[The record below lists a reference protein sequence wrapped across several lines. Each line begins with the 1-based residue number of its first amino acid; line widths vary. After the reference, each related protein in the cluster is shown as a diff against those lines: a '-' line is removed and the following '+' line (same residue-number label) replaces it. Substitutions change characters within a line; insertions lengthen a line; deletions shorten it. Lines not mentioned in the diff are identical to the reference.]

1 MILDDRGSPIVNPE
15 LGCSNIS
22 AAPAP
27 CADTAPDA
35 PRAAETDARMR
46 SARRQFLLM
55 SGLGVLGGTA
65 FPQSAHAGAHPGGVN
80 VISADAYIVGLVAN
94 PDLPGPAGDL
104 ILNAYL
110 VVGAD
115 GTGFGNLNDP
125 VHPEVNSHLNVLQ
138 AARHGNQS
146 QYDGQII
153 RSNNVGWLGQPFSVT
168 AVVQDLLTALTL
180 TVNGQSFSGNGL
192 FADGSVRFFAAR

>member
-1 MILDDRGSPIVNPE
+1 MRQPASGNSRVQPEVGSRCFVASCAIRDRLAYSTVFGKTPIP
-15 LGCSNIS
+15 
-22 AAPAP
+22 
-27 CADTAPDA
+27 T
-35 PRAAETDARMR
+35 TR
-46 SARRQFLLM
+46 SR
-55 SGLGVLGGTA
+55 
-65 FPQSAHAGAHPGGVN
+65 
-80 VISADAYIVGLVAN
+80 
-94 PDLPGPAGDL
+94 AGDL

-153 RSNNVGWLGQPFSVT
+153 RSNNAAWLGQPFSVT
-168 AVVQDLLTALTL
+168 AIVQDLLTALTL
-180 TVNGQSFSGNGL
+180 TVNGQSFSGKGL
-192 FADGSVRFFAAR
+192 FGDGKCPVFCGPLAAEIGARRSRSDAYAVM